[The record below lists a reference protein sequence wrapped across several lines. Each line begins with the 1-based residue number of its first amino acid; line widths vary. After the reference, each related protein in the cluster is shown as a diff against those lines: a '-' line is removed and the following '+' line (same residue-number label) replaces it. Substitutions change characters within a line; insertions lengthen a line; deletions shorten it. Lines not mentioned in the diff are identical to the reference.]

1 MSDGL
6 HIVDKPSYKRKQP
19 LSSMVTTQKGSH
31 MLTQVDTYMSI
42 SHRFHSISLASGVSK
57 SSVLLGKYICNDGQ
71 YYRNC
76 EQCQEVG
83 CATIVVCGG
92 EASLAKGRTGVN
104 RWFGHRKGS
113 GFSRGFTSPL
123 PYAFLKMAQALDCE
137 SLVS

>member
-1 MSDGL
+1 
-6 HIVDKPSYKRKQP
+6 
-19 LSSMVTTQKGSH
+19 
-31 MLTQVDTYMSI
+31 MSI

-92 EASLAKGRTGVN
+92 EASPVTGGTGATGGLGIEKGAVFREA
-104 RWFGHRKGS
+104 
-113 GFSRGFTSPL
+113 L
-123 PYAFLKMAQALDCE
+123 PRR
-137 SLVS
+137 SLTHF